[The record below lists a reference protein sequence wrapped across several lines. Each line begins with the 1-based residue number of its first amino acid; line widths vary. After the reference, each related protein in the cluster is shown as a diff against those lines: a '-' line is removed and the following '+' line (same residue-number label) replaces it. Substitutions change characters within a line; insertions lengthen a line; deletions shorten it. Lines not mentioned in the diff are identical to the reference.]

1 MFKTILCATDLKIDS
16 ISAFKKAIQIAH
28 QFNSKVYLINVHE
41 EFIDKD
47 KMIMSRVSVN
57 TIKNQFRD
65 IAIEA
70 KNEMNKLINELE
82 AEEVDIEILLK
93 EGKPNKEIIEQAE
106 LLSVDLIVM
115 GTNGND
121 SFKDYILGSTATNV
135 SNHAKCPV
143 LIVPKN

>member
-1 MFKTILCATDLKIDS
+1 MFKTILCATDLKTDS
-16 ISAFKKAIQIAH
+16 ISAFKKAIHLAH

-70 KNEMNKLINELE
+70 KKEMNSLI
-82 AEEVDIEILLK
+82 K
-93 EGKPNKEIIEQAE
+93 EC
-106 LLSVDLIVM
+106 
-115 GTNGND
+115 
-121 SFKDYILGSTATNV
+121 Y
-135 SNHAKCPV
+135 
-143 LIVPKN
+143 